1 MSSKTLDDFLERVRQ
16 SAGDGTL
23 VRLNLGASIQ
33 PDGIRNVFIRPV
45 RLREAALLSFVY
57 RHPTRDVTKNFP
69 HDEALDLLRDL
80 LGRQFLN
87 AFLST
92 TTGTAQLTFRK
103 GRPTRMVLG
112 KAEVTEVPD
121 LAHDRAKERPVPGT
135 SGWLRELG
143 VTAADGSV
151 KAGMESKFRQINR
164 FVEVLQ
170 PLLVAAR
177 LDPSEPLHLVDMG
190 CGKAY
195 LTFAAYEHLSKTR
208 TGVVTATGVEVR
220 PGLVEQGRVAAGRCG
235 FTQLTFE
242 AGDIA
247 SSRLDSASVVMALHA
262 CDTATDEALAKG
274 VRSGAR
280 LILVSPCC
288 HREVRPQLSVPEP
301 LAGPMR
307 HGIFRERQAEFATDA
322 LRALLLEWAGYETR
336 VFEFI
341 STEHTGKNLM
351 IAAIRRT
358 GSHDPEAAAR
368 AVAGFARFH
377 GIVRQRL
384 AERLGFRLGPAPA
397 SSGGSPAGGAAAPA
411 GEAVPVAGEAGGTL
425 AP

>member
-1 MSSKTLDDFLERVRQ
+1 MSAKTVDDFLDRVRQ

-45 RLREAALLSFVY
+45 RLKDSALLSFVY

-69 HDEALDLLRDL
+69 PDEALDLLRDL

-92 TTGTAQLTFRK
+92 TAGTAQLTFRK

-112 KAEVTEVPD
+112 KAEVAEAPD

-135 SGWLRELG
+135 SAWLRELG

-208 TGVVTATGVEVR
+208 TGAVTATGVEVR
-220 PGLVEQGRVAAGRCG
+220 PGLVEQGRVVAGRCG
-235 FTQLTFE
+235 FAQLKFE

-274 VRSGAR
+274 VQSGAP

-288 HREVRPQLSVPEP
+288 HREVRPQLTVPEP
-301 LAGPMR
+301 LAGPLR
-307 HGIFRERQAEFATDA
+307 HGIFRERHAEFATDA

-351 IAAIRRT
+351 IAAIRRK
-358 GSHDPEAAAR
+358 GSHDPEEAAR
-368 AVAGFARFH
+368 AVTGFARFH

-384 AERLGFRLGPAPA
+384 AERLGFDLMH
-397 SSGGSPAGGAAAPA
+397 AAAPA
-411 GEAVPVAGEAGGTL
+411 QGQVPVQTPAAVQDPIPNPTV
-425 AP
+425 P

>member
-1 MSSKTLDDFLERVRQ
+1 MSSNTVDDFLDRVRR
-16 SAGDGTL
+16 SAQDGTL
-23 VRLNLGASIQ
+23 VRLNLGASVQ

-45 RLREAALLSFVY
+45 RLKEAPVLSFVY

-80 LGRQFLN
+80 LGREFLN

-103 GRPTRMVLG
+103 GRPTRMLLG
-112 KAEVTEVPD
+112 KPEVTEAPD
-121 LAHDRAKERPVPGT
+121 MAHDRAKARPVPVQT
-135 SGWLRELG
+135 TWLRELG

-151 KAGMESKFRQINR
+151 KAGMEAKFRQINR

-170 PLLVAAR
+170 PLLVAAQ
-177 LDPSEPLHLVDMG
+177 LDPAAPLHLVDMG

-195 LTFAAYEHLSKTR
+195 LTFAAFEHLSKTR
-208 TGVVTATGVEVR
+208 AGEVTAIGVEVR
-220 PGLVEQGRVAAGRCG
+220 PGLVEQGRSVAGRCG
-235 FTQLTFE
+235 FTRLKFE

-247 SSRLDSASVVMALHA
+247 SSRLEEASVVMALHA

-274 VRSGAR
+274 VQSGAP

-301 LAGPMR
+301 LAGPLR
-307 HGIFRERQAEFATDA
+307 HGIFRERHAEFATDA
-322 LRALLLEWAGYETR
+322 LRALLLEWAGYDTR

-351 IAAIRRT
+351 IAAIRRKTPADT
-358 GSHDPEAAAR
+358 GARTR
-368 AVAGFARFH
+368 AVAEFARFH

-384 AERLGFRLGPAPA
+384 AERLGFDLV
-397 SSGGSPAGGAAAPA
+397 GGVVAAPVESPSA
-411 GEAVPVAGEAGGTL
+411 S
-425 AP
+425 

>member
-1 MSSKTLDDFLERVRQ
+1 MSSKTVDDFLDRVRQ
-16 SAGDGTL
+16 SAADGTL

-45 RLREAALLSFVY
+45 RLKDAAMLSFVY
-57 RHPTRDVTKNFP
+57 RHPTRDVTKNFAQ
-69 HDEALDLLRDL
+69 DEALDLLRDL
-80 LGRQFLN
+80 LGQQFLN

-103 GRPTRMVLG
+103 GRPTRMLLG
-112 KAEVTEVPD
+112 KPEVTEAPD
-121 LAHDRAKERPVPGT
+121 LSHDRAKERPVPGH
-135 SGWLRELG
+135 SAWLRELG

-170 PLLVAAR
+170 PLLVAAQ
-177 LDPSEPLHLVDMG
+177 LDPAAPLHLVDMG

-195 LTFAAYEHLSKTR
+195 LTFAAYEHLCRTR
-208 TGVVTATGVEVR
+208 SGPVTATGVEVR
-220 PGLVEQGRVAAGRCG
+220 PDLVSQGRSAAGRCG
-235 FTQLTFE
+235 FDRLKFE

-247 SSRLDSASVVMALHA
+247 SSPLGSASVVMALHA

-274 VRSGAR
+274 VRAGAA
-280 LILVSPCC
+280 LLLVSPCC

-301 LAGPMR
+301 LAGPLR
-307 HGIFRERQAEFATDA
+307 HGIFRERHAEFATDA

-351 IAAIRRT
+351 IAAVRRKSPVDT
-358 GSHDPEAAAR
+358 GARAR
-368 AVAGFARFH
+368 AVAEFARFH

-384 AERLGFRLGPAPA
+384 AERLGFDLVP
-397 SSGGSPAGGAAAPA
+397 AAPQVH
-411 GEAVPVAGEAGGTL
+411 GHDAVQNPARNPGT
-425 AP
+425 P

>member
-1 MSSKTLDDFLERVRQ
+1 MSSNTVDDFLDRVRR
-16 SAGDGTL
+16 SAQDGTL
-23 VRLNLGASIQ
+23 VRLNLGASVQ

-45 RLREAALLSFVY
+45 RLKEAPVLSFVY

-80 LGRQFLN
+80 LGREFLN

-103 GRPTRMVLG
+103 GRPTRMLLG
-112 KAEVTEVPD
+112 KPEVTEAPD
-121 LAHDRAKERPVPGT
+121 MAHDRAKARPVPVQT
-135 SGWLRELG
+135 TWLRELG

-151 KAGMESKFRQINR
+151 KAGMEAKFRQINR

-170 PLLVAAR
+170 PLLVAAQ
-177 LDPSEPLHLVDMG
+177 LDPAAPLHLVDMG

-195 LTFAAYEHLSKTR
+195 LTFAAFEHLSKTR
-208 TGVVTATGVEVR
+208 AGEVTAIGVEVR
-220 PGLVEQGRVAAGRCG
+220 PGLVEQGRSVAGRCG
-235 FTQLTFE
+235 FTRLKFE

-247 SSRLDSASVVMALHA
+247 SSRLEEASVVMALHA

-274 VRSGAR
+274 VQSGAP

-301 LAGPMR
+301 LAGPLR
-307 HGIFRERQAEFATDA
+307 HGIFRERHAEFATDA
-322 LRALLLEWAGYETR
+322 LRALLLEWAGYDTR

-351 IAAIRRT
+351 IAAVRRKSPGDT
-358 GSHDPEAAAR
+358 EARAR
-368 AVAGFARFH
+368 AVAEFARFH

-384 AERLGFRLGPAPA
+384 AERLGFDLV
-397 SSGGSPAGGAAAPA
+397 GG
-411 GEAVPVAGEAGGTL
+411 VVAGPVESPSAS
-425 AP
+425 